1 MNLLNNA
8 FGISPTALM
17 LRSQRS
23 EVLAANIANSETA
36 NYLAKDFDFKAALS
50 DAMANGEPQP
60 LAKSNEKHFDI
71 SINSPFGGALYRMPT
86 KVSSNGN
93 TVEEEIEQ
101 AAFSENAV
109 QYQTSLQFLNGT
121 ISTLRKAITGE

>member
-1 MNLLNNA
+1 ML
-8 FGISPTALM
+8 

-36 NYLAKDFDFKAALS
+36 NYLAKDFDFKSALNN
-50 DAMANGEPQP
+50 AMTMGEPQP
-60 LAKSNEKHFDI
+60 LTKSDDQHFDI
-71 SINSPFGGALYRMPT
+71 SIGSPFGGTLYRIPT
-86 KVSSNGN
+86 KTSGNGN

-121 ISTLRKAITGE
+121 IRSLRMAIKGE